1 MLYNSR
7 YIIYFS
13 FFVFFC
19 TGQPP
24 ATARTSLL
32 YPWYVLTNRT
42 LCETNSSNDAFDGIT
57 MQNSGIGSVM
67 WWFGTDI
74 SGTAGHGAWCRC
86 QNAGALIAVKAEL

>member
-1 MLYNSR
+1 MRAEPTLANT
-7 YIIYFS
+7 
-13 FFVFFC
+13 
-19 TGQPP
+19 TGSDYYK
-24 ATARTSLL
+24 AYS
-32 YPWYVLTNRT
+32 
-42 LCETNSSNDAFDGIT
+42 NSSNDAFDGIT